1 MSLRVCE
8 VRDFREA
15 EVAVPMGK
23 VGSVS
28 LSTCHKMCSCC
39 FARQA
44 WHFLIFHMCEVRDL
58 CEAKVAVPMGKVA
71 KIRLRGLRAAGPLG
85 RLILTPA
92 VNNKSPI
99 VTSPEHV

>member
-28 LSTCHKMCSCC
+28 LLMCHKMCSCC

-71 KIRLRGLRAAGPLG
+71 KIRLRGLRRRGIEKSGCVVSGGGAAWSLDPDTCGQ
-85 RLILTPA
+85 
-92 VNNKSPI
+92 
-99 VTSPEHV
+99 